1 MGDVGTTYVSAC
13 AVGWDCRVYPARVER
28 GRGVGSSSS
37 DQRHYP
43 RKGGEESAGP
53 TFLDPPRG
61 ETAMMRKRARITV
74 PAVHL
79 YCTCIYIDCTRRR
92 CRLFSPLFFGSESWR
107 WRVGRAGHPL
117 GVVDDRDVHGYRIR

>member
-92 CRLFSPLFFGSESWR
+92 CRLFSPLFFLEVSRGGGVLVERGIHWGS
-107 WRVGRAGHPL
+107 
-117 GVVDDRDVHGYRIR
+117 